1 MLRELCIRNV
11 ALLEKLD
18 AEFASGLNVVT
29 GPSGAG
35 KSIVIGALGLALG
48 ARADAKDIG
57 PWGDRAEVTARFVVT
72 DAARALLR
80 ELDITAAEELTVRRV
95 VAKGESRAYL
105 DGTPLALGLL
115 KRLGE
120 VLVDVHGQHEH
131 QSLLYPER
139 YVHFVDAFGR
149 HARVLADWQAAYA
162 LFRTAQEALAAAQ
175 KATQESAQALDFYR
189 FQHREITDADPR
201 EGEAEELQAERA
213 QLRHAEDIAAAL
225 RGGALALGDDGGV
238 LERLD
243 NIEAALA
250 AVQEWYPDAAK
261 RLQEIREAK
270 AILQETRHD
279 LRTAEETITAD
290 PGRLNEVEAR
300 LHLLQ
305 QLLKK
310 YGGSMTNVLAYAAEL
325 GQRLKRVDNRD
336 EELAKLAKELATAE
350 QAARSAASA
359 LSAAR
364 AKAAKKLG
372 TGINKELQLLGL
384 PKAEFTVVLQPLPQ
398 WEAQGA
404 ESVEFFFTANPGHA
418 AQPLAKVASGG
429 EISRVMLAI
438 KTVLAGDSP
447 VATMVFDEIDSGI
460 SGETAGQVADR
471 LRAAADTQQ
480 IICITH
486 LPAIAAA
493 GTRHCRVSK
502 QTVKGKASVTLAV
515 VEGDARVEEIAS
527 LFAPRVTDASRAAA
541 RELLARR

>member
-201 EGEAEELQAERA
+201 EGEAEELQA
-213 QLRHAEDIAAAL
+213 
-225 RGGALALGDDGGV
+225 
-238 LERLD
+238 
-243 NIEAALA
+243 
-250 AVQEWYPDAAK
+250 
-261 RLQEIREAK
+261 
-270 AILQETRHD
+270 
-279 LRTAEETITAD
+279 
-290 PGRLNEVEAR
+290 
-300 LHLLQ
+300 
-305 QLLKK
+305 
-310 YGGSMTNVLAYAAEL
+310 
-325 GQRLKRVDNRD
+325 
-336 EELAKLAKELATAE
+336 
-350 QAARSAASA
+350 
-359 LSAAR
+359 
-364 AKAAKKLG
+364 
-372 TGINKELQLLGL
+372 
-384 PKAEFTVVLQPLPQ
+384 
-398 WEAQGA
+398 
-404 ESVEFFFTANPGHA
+404 
-418 AQPLAKVASGG
+418 
-429 EISRVMLAI
+429 
-438 KTVLAGDSP
+438 
-447 VATMVFDEIDSGI
+447 
-460 SGETAGQVADR
+460 
-471 LRAAADTQQ
+471 
-480 IICITH
+480 
-486 LPAIAAA
+486 
-493 GTRHCRVSK
+493 
-502 QTVKGKASVTLAV
+502 
-515 VEGDARVEEIAS
+515 
-527 LFAPRVTDASRAAA
+527 
-541 RELLARR
+541 ARRRVGAG